1 MEVNNSPLA
10 VLAAVVSLAAL
21 LAGLAGHA
29 ALLGTAGVVLISV
42 LCALALR
49 SEGRPSRRT
58 YAYLASFAAIFC
70 GLLVLGFHLH
80 DPSGPLVKI
89 GGFPAGTAILLYGIA
104 PLGVTMGI
112 VYGLVFDHE
121 ILPKDKLRQF
131 LDRFAKQ

>member
-1 MEVNNSPLA
+1 MNNSPLA
-10 VLAAVVSLAAL
+10 VLAAVVCLAAL

-29 ALLGTAGVVLISV
+29 ALLGMAGVVLISV

-58 YAYLASFAAIFC
+58 YAYLAAFTAIFC
-70 GLLVLGFHLH
+70 SLLALGFHLH

-89 GGFPAGTAILLYGIA
+89 GGFPAGTAILLYGIT

-112 VYGLVFDHE
+112 AYGLVFDSE
-121 ILPKDKLRQF
+121 ILPEGKLRKF